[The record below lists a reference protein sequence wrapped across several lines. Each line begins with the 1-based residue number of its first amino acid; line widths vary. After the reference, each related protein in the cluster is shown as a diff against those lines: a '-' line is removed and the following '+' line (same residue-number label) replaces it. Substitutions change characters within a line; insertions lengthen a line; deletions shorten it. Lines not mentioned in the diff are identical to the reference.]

1 MKPIGIK
8 KTEST
13 DFLDMKM
20 FKLNM
25 RHANSGS
32 RAARKNCKIL
42 ARAAKRSEKNA
53 NRKNM
58 NDKNDMDDIE

>member
-20 FKLNM
+20 FKMNM
-25 RHANSGS
+25 RHANSGC

-42 ARAAKRSEKNA
+42 ARAAKRSERNTSHQDMANA
-53 NRKNM
+53 AA
-58 NDKNDMDDIE
+58 DLG

>member
-20 FKLNM
+20 FKMNM
-25 RHANSGS
+25 RHANSGC

-42 ARAAKRSEKNA
+42 ARAAKRSEKNR
-53 NRKNM
+53 NRH
-58 NDKNDMDDIE
+58 DLEEYYGS

>member
-20 FKLNM
+20 FKMHM

-42 ARAAKRSEKNA
+42 ARAAKRSEKN
-53 NRKNM
+53 RSK
-58 NDKNDMDDIE
+58 KDMEKDEVNYGS